1 MAALNASRPPGHSGI
16 GTTLSANALAITAM
30 HAMLGQ
36 VITRDAYAHM
46 LSITDRLVAQLN
58 AVIAAHSLDWHV
70 THVGARV
77 EWVCS
82 AVPPSNGRAA
92 RAAMD
97 HALESTIHL
106 FLANRGILLA
116 PFHNMML
123 VSPFTQAAQ
132 VDRLAAELN
141 NALTELLV

>member
-1 MAALNASRPPGHSGI
+1 M
-16 GTTLSANALAITAM
+16 
-30 HAMLGQ
+30 MLGFSM
-36 VITRDAYAHM
+36 RRSPLRCHPRERAHQ
-46 LSITDRLVAQLN
+46 DPV
-58 AVIAAHSLDWHV
+58 
-70 THVGARV
+70 
-77 EWVCS
+77 
-82 AVPPSNGRAA
+82 A

-97 HALESTIHL
+97 HDLESLIHL
-106 FLANRGILLA
+106 MLVNRGTLLA